1 MFVVFISGVMHCRS
15 WIAERVEWFRHL
27 TVVSWL
33 PSIVDMSVLAQAH
46 ITEPSHTLR
55 NAVHNKS
62 QDHYE
67 NM

>member
-1 MFVVFISGVMHCRS
+1 MDAGNV
-15 WIAERVEWFRHL
+15 AERVEWFRHL

-33 PSIVDMSVLAQAH
+33 PSIVDMSILAQVH
-46 ITEPSHTLR
+46 IAPEPSHTLR
-55 NAVHNKS
+55 NALNNKS